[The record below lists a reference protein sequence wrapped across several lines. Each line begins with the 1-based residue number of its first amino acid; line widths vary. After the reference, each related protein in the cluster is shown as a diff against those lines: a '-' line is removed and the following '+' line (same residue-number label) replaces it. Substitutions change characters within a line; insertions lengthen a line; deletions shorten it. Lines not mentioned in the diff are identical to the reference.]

1 MMPTIMPAVLF
12 TQDGRYGLEEDTK
25 DDIFTVADSS
35 LNASAMIGA
44 CANVPVVVVELIVHL
59 RTSQPYSIEPITDI
73 KSFYGIDG

>member
-1 MMPTIMPAVLF
+1 MSALCSKGNFIACGVHGVLF

-44 CANVPVVVVELIVHL
+44 CAYVPVVVVELIVQILL
-59 RTSQPYSIEPITDI
+59 RH
-73 KSFYGIDG
+73 